1 MVGTRLLG
9 AMLLASLVLL
19 AGCRDDAPRAT
30 QSPTATSTAASTP
43 AATTTAATS
52 TAAASQPM
60 WDARA
65 VTAKP
70 EAYFRIPCAAATD
83 PARGNPGQVFNLDT
97 PAAVECVVA
106 AMRAADTTEAARAFL
121 ARYRTFLVGFEERG
135 RVDLGTTSAAWVNM
149 GRPEPVFVNAGPDGM
164 LSMQALVN
172 GGAPN
177 QPAKAWLARPE
188 VVAALRGQT
197 DVIAWAEYAR
207 LAAVEA
213 PVGRQRFLASIPVR
227 ACRACA
233 TLLELPVMFEFGP
246 GGELLGAEPRAPV
259 VATPTATAV
268 GGALP

>member
-1 MVGTRLLG
+1 
-9 AMLLASLVLL
+9 
-19 AGCRDDAPRAT
+19 
-30 QSPTATSTAASTP
+30 
-43 AATTTAATS
+43 
-52 TAAASQPM
+52 M

-65 VTAKP
+65 VAAKP
-70 EAYFRIPCAAATD
+70 EAYFRIPCPSAAD
-83 PARGNPGQVFNLDT
+83 PARSNPGQVFNLDT
-97 PAAVECVVA
+97 PAAVECVLT
-106 AMRAADTTEAARAFL
+106 AMQTAGASEEARAFL
-121 ARYRTFLVGFEERG
+121 ARYRTFLVVFEERG

-207 LAAVEA
+207 VAAIEA
-213 PVGRQRFLASIPVR
+213 PAGRQRFLASIPVR

-233 TLLELPVMFEFGP
+233 TLLDLPVLFEFGA
-246 GGELLGAEPRAPV
+246 GGELLGAEPRPPV
-259 VATPTATAV
+259 VATAVATP